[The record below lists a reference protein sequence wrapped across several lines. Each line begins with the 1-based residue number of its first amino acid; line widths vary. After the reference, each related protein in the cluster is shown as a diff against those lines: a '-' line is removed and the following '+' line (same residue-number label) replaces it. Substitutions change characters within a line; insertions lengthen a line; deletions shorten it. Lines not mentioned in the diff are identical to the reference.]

1 MFRRFEFVPLFV
13 PLCSASV
20 KGAPVRRPQAASP
33 SDRHSA
39 PWRWGNNRPKPL
51 CAFGLPKSMSR
62 GSPDAAEGWGKLKV
76 HTKTSLRSFLYG
88 HFSFVFAFI
97 HTKPFFS
104 GFMYGQKRLS
114 KTGRALFPQ
123 NVHTKPA
130 REASLYGY
138 LCERQLC
145 AGAITT
151 LLCCHVFG
159 GSNYHIGFT
168 VCYYLS
174 LCFNHKGE

>member
-1 MFRRFEFVPLFV
+1 MFFFVHRASKKCQGLARV

-104 GFMYGQKRLS
+104 GFMYGQELLS
-114 KTGRALFPQ
+114 KTKRALFCPKGPYKTCQ
-123 NVHTKPA
+123 
-130 REASLYGY
+130 RS
-138 LCERQLC
+138 
-145 AGAITT
+145 
-151 LLCCHVFG
+151 VFVW
-159 GSNYHIGFT
+159 IF
-168 VCYYLS
+168 V
-174 LCFNHKGE
+174 